1 VNINSELIEGYYNQ
15 LSSVEPEGVVVFV
28 LLSLVALWVLNTLLK
43 APIWIFLV
51 GAIAW
56 LYLY

>member
-15 LSSVEPEGVVVFV
+15 LSSVEPEALLLFL